1 MHAPAPQ
8 RRTPP
13 PRTRHMPPDD
23 GARRM
28 QPPRPRRTAPRAQR
42 PRPPHARHELARPHR
57 VSSAGTTLRSFT
69 GALAMGSLVL
79 SLVLIGVQFWAT
91 GHGQQGPGVGAVV
104 SQVVA
109 ALVAVALQTYAD
121 RHRDRNGGLAV
132 AGVLIVVLGSLWF
145 WWW

>member
-13 PRTRHMPPDD
+13 RTRHMPPGD

-28 QPPRPRRTAPRAQR
+28 PPPRPRRAAPEAPRNR
-42 PRPPHARHELARPHR
+42 PHRHELARSR
-57 VSSAGTTLRSFT
+57 QVSTAGTTLRSFT

-79 SLVLIGVQFWAT
+79 ALVLIGVQFWAT
-91 GHGQQGPGVGAVV
+91 SHGQQGPGVASVI

-109 ALVAVALQTYAD
+109 GLIAVALQTYAD
-121 RHRDRNGGLAV
+121 RNRDRNGGLAV
-132 AGVLIVVLGSLWF
+132 VGVLVVVLGSLWF